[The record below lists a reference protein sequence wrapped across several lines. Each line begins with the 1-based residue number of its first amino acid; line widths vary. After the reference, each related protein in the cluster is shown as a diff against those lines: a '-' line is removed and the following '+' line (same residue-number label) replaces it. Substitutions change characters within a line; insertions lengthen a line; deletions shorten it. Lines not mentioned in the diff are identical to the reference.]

1 MSMGTVQRRRIML
14 VAGAG
19 AVASGAAVLLGSI
32 GTFNSYPHGAP
43 LAIGLGE
50 LPEGKLLTVEW
61 QGLPVWVLRRS
72 AADVATLAAHEDLLV
87 DPNSRQSLQPRYC
100 QNLHR
105 SLRPELFVAVGLCT
119 HQGCS
124 PTLLGSGGFLCPCH
138 ASKYDL
144 AGRVFKVGPASA
156 NLVIPAYRF
165 EAEDKLML
173 GVDS

>member
-1 MSMGTVQRRRIML
+1 M
-14 VAGAG
+14 AG
-19 AVASGAAVLLGSI
+19 GAAVLLGSN
-32 GTFNSYPHGAP
+32 GTLSSYPHGAP

-50 LPEGKLLTVEW
+50 LPQGKLLTVEW

-72 AADVATLAAHEDLLV
+72 EADIAALAAHEGALA
-87 DPNSRQSLQPRYC
+87 DPNSRQSLQPSYCENRY
-100 QNLHR
+100 R

-124 PTLLGSGGFLCPCH
+124 PALLGARGFLCPCH

-144 AGRVFKVGPASA
+144 AGRVFKVGPARA

-165 EAEDKLML
+165 ETEDKLML

>member
-1 MSMGTVQRRRIML
+1 MSMGRVQRRRMML

-19 AVASGAAVLLGSI
+19 ALAGGAAVLLGSN
-32 GTFNSYPHGAP
+32 GTLSSYPHGAP

-61 QGLPVWVLRRS
+61 QGLPVWIMRRS
-72 AADVATLAAHEDLLV
+72 PADIAALSAHEEMLTDAA
-87 DPNSRQSLQPRYC
+87 SHQSLQPSYC
-100 QNLHR
+100 QNRHR

-124 PTLLGSGGFLCPCH
+124 PALLGAGGFLCPCH

-144 AGRVFKVGPASA
+144 AGRVFKTGPAIA

-165 EAEDKLML
+165 KAEDKLML

>member
-1 MSMGTVQRRRIML
+1 MSMGNVQRRRIML

-19 AVASGAAVLLGSI
+19 AVASGAAVLLGSS

-72 AADVATLAAHEDLLV
+72 AANIATLAAHEDSLV
-87 DPNSRQSLQPRYC
+87 DPNSRQSLQPGYC
-100 QNLHR
+100 QNGHR

-124 PTLLGSGGFLCPCH
+124 PALLGAGGFLCPCH